1 MTKIKNLSVADCKAV
16 ENRIF
21 NDSIDMDYKIF
32 EKVSNLIEALKKH
45 KISDWKVKDNQHKL
59 IHEIDFLITSKYE
72 HMTALEVLE
81 NLKKEIEN

>member
-1 MTKIKNLSVADCKAV
+1 MTKVKLSTANIVAV
-16 ENRIF
+16 EDKVF
-21 NDSIDMDYKIF
+21 SDSIDMDYRIF
-32 EKVSNLIEALKKH
+32 EKVSDLIEALKKH

>member
-1 MTKIKNLSVADCKAV
+1 MTKVKKLSTANIKAV
-16 ENRIF
+16 ENKVF
-21 NDSIDMDYKIF
+21 TDSIDMDYKIF
-32 EKVSNLIEALKKH
+32 EKVSDLIQALKKN

-81 NLKKEIEN
+81 NLKID